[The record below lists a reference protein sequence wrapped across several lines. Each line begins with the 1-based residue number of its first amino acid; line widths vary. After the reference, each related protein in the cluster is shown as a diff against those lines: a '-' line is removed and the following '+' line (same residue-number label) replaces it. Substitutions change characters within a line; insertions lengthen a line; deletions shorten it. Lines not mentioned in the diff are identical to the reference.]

1 MDLRKTD
8 PEFVERFEHF
18 AFDEVINEENQQ
30 LEPSVRYLVIL
41 AALIGCGGADA
52 YKETLSSALENGIT
66 PIIAKEI
73 VYQATDY
80 LGHGRM
86 LPFLNIT
93 NEILTERGI
102 ALPLDGQ
109 ATTTLDNR
117 LEKGIEVQAEIFGEA
132 IIHVSFCMSD
142 QLRFTAALCHKK
154 TKSDEFTLC

>member
-8 PEFVERFEHF
+8 PEFIERFEHF

-52 YKETLSSALENGIT
+52 YKETLFSALENGIT

-80 LGHGRM
+80 LGYG
-86 LPFLNIT
+86 
-93 NEILTERGI
+93 
-102 ALPLDGQ
+102 
-109 ATTTLDNR
+109 
-117 LEKGIEVQAEIFGEA
+117 
-132 IIHVSFCMSD
+132 
-142 QLRFTAALCHKK
+142 
-154 TKSDEFTLC
+154 